1 MLPVDGNTAAAHVA
15 YAFSDVAAIYPITP
29 SSPMS
34 EVADAW
40 AAHGRKNIFG
50 QPLEIRQ
57 MQSEAGAAGAVHG
70 SLVAGALTTTF
81 TASQGLLLM
90 IPNMY
95 KISGELLPTVFHV
108 SARALAAHALSIY
121 GDHSDVMATR
131 QTGFALLASASVQEV
146 MDLATVAHI
155 ATLKSK
161 VPFLHFFDGFRT
173 SHEVQKIEVVPYET
187 LAGLAPLDEIDAFR
201 RRAMNPEHP
210 HQRGTSQS
218 PDIYFQSREAANKY
232 YLAVPEIVAAVM
244 RDVAEITG
252 RSYGLFDYVGA
263 PDAEN
268 VIVAMCS
275 ACDIIEETLNRLCA
289 EGVKIGLI
297 KVRLY
302 RPWSAEHF
310 VAALP
315 RSVKRVAVLDR
326 TKEPGSQG
334 EPLFLDVC
342 TTLQQ
347 LGIKAAVYGGRYG
360 LGSKDFTPGMVKAIV
375 DNLKAKSPKNGFTVG
390 IRDDV
395 TDTSLPLHEE
405 LDVSPAGTTQC
416 KFWGLGSDGTVGA
429 NRSAIRIISDNT
441 NLYAQAYFAYDAR
454 KSGGISVSHLRFSK
468 SPIQSSYLVYS
479 PDYVAC
485 HNWAFLG
492 QYDLLAGIKKG
503 GSFVLNSP
511 WNFEELERYLPASL
525 KRTIADKKLKF
536 YTIDAAR
543 IASEVGLGGR
553 IDMILQA
560 VFLQLS
566 GFLPVGEAVAL
577 LRRTVERTYY
587 TKGERLLQMYGAGI
601 SAGVDPANLARI
613 GIPPA
618 WAEAESESKG
628 RRKGDKSA
636 QRNDVD
642 VDAAL
647 GNLAKV
653 KVPAAWKTARS
664 SAMRVDQ
671 PEWVLEVMRPMLLQD
686 GDRLPVS
693 AFSAE
698 LDGTYEWTGP
708 DGSFPV
714 ATTQYEKRGVAI
726 DVPEW
731 VSANCIQCNQCAF
744 VCPHATIR
752 PFLLTEAEK
761 AKTPA
766 GFETIP
772 AIGKGFESY
781 RFRMQVD
788 PLDCQ
793 GCGNCADICPGK
805 KGEKALV
812 MKPLDS
818 QLAEQA
824 HYDYAL
830 TLPVRD
836 SLMPADTVKG
846 SQFKRPLFEYSGA
859 CAGCGETP
867 YVKLVT
873 QLFGERMLVANATGC
888 SSIYGGSAPSNPY
901 CVNSD
906 GHGPAWA
913 NSLFEDNAE
922 YGFGMVMATKAR
934 RNRLARLATEAAAG
948 SVSPALK
955 DALLAWVAAKD
966 DAAGSRATGDALA
979 ALLEKEAK
987 TNPALAEILSM
998 RDLFTKKSVWVVG
1011 GDGWAYDIGY
1021 GGLDHVAAMN
1031 EDVNVLVLDTEV
1043 YSSSGGQVSKA
1054 APCGSVAR
1062 IAESGKKTRK
1072 KDLGRML
1079 MTYGYVYV
1087 ASVAMGAD
1095 KQQCLKAI
1103 AEAESYPGPSVVI
1116 AYAPCISQGLKKGM
1130 GKSQEEER
1138 LAVECGYWTL
1148 YRYDPRLAAQGKNAF
1163 QLDSK
1168 EPTGNLQDFL
1178 MGEVRYAS
1186 LVQSFPEEARTLHA
1200 QLAADVRERYET
1212 YTRMAAR

>member
-1 MLPVDGNTAAAHVA
+1 MMSIDGNTAAAHVA
-15 YAFSDVAAIYPITP
+15 YAYSDVAAIYPITP
-29 SSPMS
+29 SSTMG

-50 QPLEIRQ
+50 QPLQISE

-121 GDHSDVMATR
+121 GDHADVMAAR

-146 MDLATVAHI
+146 MDLATVSHI

-173 SHEVQKIEVVPYET
+173 SHEVQKVDVIPYET
-187 LAGLAPLDEIDAFR
+187 LAALAPQDEIDAFR

-210 HQRGTSQS
+210 HLRGTSQS
-218 PDIYFQSREAANKY
+218 PDIYFQSREAANRY
-232 YLAVPEIVAAVM
+232 YQAVPEIVAAVM
-244 RDVAEITG
+244 RQVSELAG
-252 RSYGLFDYVGA
+252 RSYRLFDYVGA

-268 VIVAMCS
+268 VIVAMGS
-275 ACDIIEETLNRLCA
+275 ACEVIEETITRLNA
-289 EGVKIGLI
+289 EGANVGLL
-297 KVRLY
+297 KVRLF
-302 RPWSAEHF
+302 RPWSSDHF

-315 RSVKRVAVLDR
+315 KNVKRLAVLDR

-334 EPLFLDVC
+334 EPLYLDVC

-347 LGIKAAVYGGRYG
+347 KGIKASVYGGRYG

-375 DNLKAKSPKNGFTVG
+375 DNLRAKAPKNGFTVG
-390 IRDDV
+390 ITDDV
-395 TDTSLPLHEE
+395 TNTSLAVADE
-405 LDVSPAGTTQC
+405 LDVSPAGTIQC

-429 NRSAIRIISDNT
+429 NKSAIKIIGDNT
-441 NLYAQAYFAYDAR
+441 DLYAQAYFAYDAK
-454 KSGGISVSHLRFSK
+454 KSGGITVSHLRFGK
-468 SPIQSSYLVYS
+468 SPIQSPYLVQS
-479 PDYVAC
+479 ADYVAC
-485 HNWAFLG
+485 HNPAYVDK
-492 QYDLLAGIKKG
+492 YDLLAGIKKG
-503 GSFVLNSP
+503 GTFVLNCP
-511 WNFEELERYLPASL
+511 WNTAELEKHLPASL
-525 KRTIADKKLKF
+525 KRTIAEKELKF
-536 YTIDAAR
+536 YTIDAVK
-543 IASEVGLGGR
+543 IAGEVGLGGR
-553 IDMILQA
+553 INMIMQT
-560 VFLQLS
+560 VFFKLA
-566 GFLPVGEAVAL
+566 GVLPVDEAIAQL
-577 LRRTVERTYY
+577 KKAIQKEYGK
-587 TKGERLLQMYGAGI
+587 KGEKVVQMNNAG
-601 SAGVDPANLARI
+601 
-613 GIPPA
+613 
-618 WAEAESESKG
+618 
-628 RRKGDKSA
+628 
-636 QRNDVD
+636 

-647 GNLAKV
+647 GNLVEV
-653 KVPAAWKTARS
+653 KIPAAWKTATG
-664 SAMRVDQ
+664 SAGKPDQ
-671 PEWVLEVMRPMLLQD
+671 PEWALEVMRPMLLQD

-693 AFSAE
+693 SFAAD
-698 LDGTYEWTGP
+698 LDGKYEWTGP
-708 DGSFPV
+708 DGSFPI

-726 DVPEW
+726 DVPQW
-731 VSANCIQCNQCAF
+731 VPANCIQCNQCAF

-752 PFLLTEAEK
+752 PFLVTEAEK
-761 AKTPA
+761 AKAPA

-772 AIGKGFESY
+772 AIGKGLESHG
-781 RFRMQVD
+781 FRIQVD

-812 MKPLDS
+812 MKPLDT
-818 QLAEQA
+818 QLEEQA
-824 HYDYAL
+824 RYDYAL
-830 TLPVRD
+830 GLPVRD
-836 SLMPADTVKG
+836 ALMPVDTVKG
-846 SQFKRPLFEYSGA
+846 SQFRQPLFEYSGA

-873 QLFGERMLVANATGC
+873 QLFGERMLIANATGC
-888 SSIYGGSAPSNPY
+888 SSIYGGSAPSVPY
-901 CVNSD
+901 CTNAD

-922 YGFGMVMATKAR
+922 YGFGMTLAMKAR
-934 RNRLARLATEAAAG
+934 RTRLARLATEAAAG
-948 SVSPALK
+948 SVTPALK

-966 DAAGSRATGDALA
+966 DAAGSRTTGDALA
-979 ALLEKEAK
+979 SLLAKEAAGHA
-987 TNPALAEILSM
+987 ALAEILAM
-998 RDLFTKKSVWVVG
+998 RDLFTKKSVWVLG

-1043 YSSSGGQVSKA
+1043 YSNTGGQSSKST
-1054 APCGSVAR
+1054 PTGSVAKF
-1062 IAESGKKTRK
+1062 AESGKKTKK

-1087 ASVAMGAD
+1087 ATVAMGAN

-1103 AEAESYPGPSVVI
+1103 AEAESYPGPSIVI
-1116 AYAPCISQGLKKGM
+1116 AYAPCINQGLKKGM
-1130 GKSQEEER
+1130 GKSQEEEK
-1138 LAVECGYWTL
+1138 LAVECGYWPL
-1148 YRYDPRLAAQGKNAF
+1148 YRFDPRLAAQGKNPF

-1168 EPTGNLQDFL
+1168 EPTGSLQDFL

-1186 LVQSFPEEARTLHA
+1186 LVQSFPEEAKRLHA
-1200 QLAADVRERYET
+1200 QLAVDVKERYEI
-1212 YTRMAAR
+1212 YKKMAA

>member
-1 MLPVDGNTAAAHVA
+1 MMSIDGNTAAAYVA

-29 SSPMS
+29 SSTMG

-40 AAHGRKNIFG
+40 AAHGRKNVFG
-50 QPLEIRQ
+50 QALQISE

-131 QTGFALLASASVQEV
+131 QTGFALLAAASVQEII
-146 MDLATVAHI
+146 DLGTVAHL

-161 VPFLHFFDGFRT
+161 IPFLHFFDGFRT
-173 SHEVQKIEVVPYET
+173 SHEVQKVEVIPYEM
-187 LAGLAPLDEIDAFR
+187 LAKIAPHDEIAAFR

-210 HQRGTSQS
+210 HLRGTSQS
-218 PDIYFQSREAANKY
+218 PDIYFQSREAANRY
-232 YLAVPEIVAAVM
+232 YEAVPGIVAEVM
-244 RDVAEITG
+244 KEISKLTG
-252 RSYGLFDYVGA
+252 RSYNLFDYVGPA
-263 PDAEN
+263 DAEN
-268 VIVAMCS
+268 VIVAMGS
-275 ACDIIEETLNRLCA
+275 ACDVIEETLNHLNA
-289 EGVKIGLI
+289 NGEKTGLL

-302 RPWSAEHF
+302 RPWAGGHF

-315 RSVKRVAVLDR
+315 KTVKRIGVLDR

-334 EPLFLDVC
+334 EPLYLDVC
-342 TTLQQ
+342 TTFQQ
-347 LGIKAAVYGGRYG
+347 RGIKTLVIGGRYG
-360 LGSKDFTPGMVKAIV
+360 LGSKDFTPGMAKAVV
-375 DNLKAKSPKNGFTVG
+375 DNLKAKEPKNGFTVG
-390 IRDDV
+390 ITDDV
-395 TDTSLPLHEE
+395 TNTSLPVPSEV
-405 LDVSPAGTTQC
+405 DASPAGTIQC

-429 NRSAIRIISDNT
+429 NKSAIKIIGDNT
-441 NLYAQAYFAYDAR
+441 DLYAQAYFAYDAK
-454 KSGGISVSHLRFSK
+454 KSGGITVSHLRFGK
-468 SPIQSSYLVYS
+468 SPIQSSYLVQS
-479 PDYVAC
+479 ADYIAC
-485 HNWAFLG
+485 HNPAYVDK
-492 QYDLLAGIKKG
+492 YDLLAGIKKG
-503 GSFVLNSP
+503 GTFVLNCAWSQ
-511 WNFEELERYLPASL
+511 EELERHLPASL
-525 KRTIADKKLKF
+525 KRTIAEKDLKF
-536 YTIDAAR
+536 YTIDAVK
-543 IASEVGLGGR
+543 IAGEAGLGGR
-553 IDMILQA
+553 INMIMQT
-560 VFLQLS
+560 VFFKLA
-566 GFLPVGEAVAL
+566 GVLPVDEAIAQL
-577 LRRTVERTYY
+577 KKAIQKEYGK
-587 TKGERLLQMYGAGI
+587 KGEKVVQMNYAG
-601 SAGVDPANLARI
+601 
-613 GIPPA
+613 
-618 WAEAESESKG
+618 
-628 RRKGDKSA
+628 
-636 QRNDVD
+636 

-647 GNLAKV
+647 GNLIEA
-653 KVPAAWKTARS
+653 KVPAAWRNAK
-664 SAMRVDQ
+664 SAAEKLDQ
-671 PEWVLEVMRPMLLQD
+671 PEWVLEVMRPMVLQD
-686 GDRLPVS
+686 GDKLPVS

-698 LDGTYEWTGP
+698 LDGKYAWTGP
-708 DGSFPV
+708 DGSFPM

-731 VSANCIQCNQCAF
+731 VPANCIQCNQCAF

-752 PFLLTEAEK
+752 PFLLAGAEVS
-761 AKTPA
+761 AAPA
-766 GFETIP
+766 GFETIQ

-781 RFRMQVD
+781 RFTIQID

-812 MKPLDS
+812 MKPLET
-818 QLAEQA
+818 QLVGQPR
-824 HYDYAL
+824 YDYAV

-836 SLMPADTVKG
+836 TLMPVDTVKG
-846 SQFKRPLFEYSGA
+846 SQFRKPLFEYSGA

-873 QLFGERMLVANATGC
+873 QLFGDRMMIANATGC
-888 SSIYGGSAPSNPY
+888 SSIYGGSAPSVPFCLNA
-901 CVNSD
+901 D

-922 YGFGMVMATKAR
+922 YGFGMMLAMKAR

-948 SVSPALK
+948 AVSPSLQEAM
-955 DALLAWVAAKD
+955 LAWVAAKD
-966 DAAGSRATGDALA
+966 DAAASRATGDAMASLLA
-979 ALLEKEAK
+979 KEAK
-987 TNPALAEILSM
+987 GKPALEEILAM
-998 RDLFTKKSVWVVG
+998 RDLFTKKSVWVIG

-1043 YSSSGGQVSKA
+1043 YSNTGGQSSKA
-1054 APCGSVAR
+1054 TPTGSVAKF
-1062 IAESGKKTRK
+1062 AESGKKTKK

-1087 ASVAMGAD
+1087 AAVAMGAN

-1103 AEAESYPGPSVVI
+1103 AEAESYPGPSIVI
-1116 AYAPCISQGLKKGM
+1116 AYSPCINQGLKKGM
-1130 GKSQEEER
+1130 GKSQEEEK
-1138 LAVECGYWTL
+1138 LAVECGYWPL
-1148 YRYDPRLAAQGKNAF
+1148 YRYDPRLAAEGKNPF

-1186 LVQSFPEEARTLHA
+1186 LVQSFPEEAKRLHA
-1200 QLAADVRERYET
+1200 QLALDVKERWEIYKRLAEG
-1212 YTRMAAR
+1212 A

>member
-1 MLPVDGNTAAAHVA
+1 MPSQERQMMSIDGNTAAAHVA

-29 SSPMS
+29 SSTMG
-34 EVADAW
+34 EVADVW

-50 QPLEIRQ
+50 QPLQISE
-57 MQSEAGAAGAVHG
+57 MQSEAGAAGALHG

-146 MDLATVAHI
+146 MDLATVAHL

-173 SHEVQKIEVVPYET
+173 SHEVQKIEVIPYEA
-187 LAGLAPLDEIDAFR
+187 LAKIAPREEIDAFR

-210 HQRGTSQS
+210 HQRGTSQM
-218 PDIYFQSREAANKY
+218 PDIYFQGREAANRY
-232 YLAVPEIVAAVM
+232 YAAVPAIVAEVM
-244 RDVAEITG
+244 QEISKLTG

-268 VIVAMCS
+268 VIVAMGS
-275 ACDIIEETLNRLCA
+275 ACDVIEETLNELNA
-289 EGVKIGLI
+289 HGEKLGLL

-302 RPWSAEHF
+302 RPWSSDHF

-315 RSVKRVAVLDR
+315 KGLKRIAVLDR

-334 EPLFLDVC
+334 EPLYLDVC

-347 LGIKAAVYGGRYG
+347 RGMKALVFGGRYG

-375 DNLKAKSPKNGFTVG
+375 DNLKAKAPRNGFTVG
-390 IRDDV
+390 ITDDV
-395 TDTSLPLHEE
+395 TNTSLPVAE
-405 LDVSPAGTTQC
+405 LDVSPAGTIQC

-429 NRSAIRIISDNT
+429 NKSAIKIIGDNT
-441 NLYAQAYFAYDAR
+441 DLYAQGYFAYDAK
-454 KSGGISVSHLRFSK
+454 KSGGISVSHLRFGK
-468 SPIQSSYLVYS
+468 SPIQSPYLVQNA
-479 PDYVAC
+479 DYVAC
-485 HNWAFLG
+485 HNRAYVDK
-492 QYDLLAGIKKG
+492 YDLLAGIKKG
-503 GSFVLNSP
+503 GTFVLNCP
-511 WNFEELERYLPASL
+511 WTTQDLEKHLPAAL
-525 KRTIADKKLKF
+525 KRTIAEKELKF
-536 YTIDAAR
+536 YTIDAVK
-543 IASEVGLGGR
+543 IAGEVGLGGR
-553 IDMILQA
+553 INMIMQT
-560 VFLQLS
+560 VFFKLA
-566 GFLPVGEAVAL
+566 GVLPVDEAIAQL
-577 LRRTVERTYY
+577 KKAIQKEYGK
-587 TKGERLLQMYGAGI
+587 KGEKVVQMNYAG
-601 SAGVDPANLARI
+601 
-613 GIPPA
+613 
-618 WAEAESESKG
+618 
-628 RRKGDKSA
+628 
-636 QRNDVD
+636 

-647 GNLAKV
+647 GNLVEV
-653 KVPAAWKTARS
+653 KVPAAWRAAKGA
-664 SAMRVDQ
+664 ADKVDQ
-671 PEWVLEVMRPMLLQD
+671 PEWALEVMRPMLEQD

-698 LDGTYEWTGP
+698 LDGKYEWTGP
-708 DGSFPV
+708 DGSFPI
-714 ATTQYEKRGVAI
+714 ATTQYERRGVAI

-752 PFLLTEAEK
+752 PFLANDAEK
-761 AKTPA
+761 TNAPK

-772 AIGKGFESY
+772 AMGKGFESFG
-781 RFRMQVD
+781 FRIQVD

-805 KGEKALV
+805 KDEKALV
-812 MKPLDS
+812 MKPLDT
-818 QLAEQA
+818 QLMGQA
-824 HYDYAL
+824 LYDYAL

-836 SLMPADTVKG
+836 MLMPVDTVKG
-846 SQFKRPLFEYSGA
+846 SQFRRPLFEYSGA

-888 SSIYGGSAPSNPY
+888 SSIYGGSAPSVPY
-901 CVNSD
+901 CINAD

-922 YGFGMVMATKAR
+922 YGFGMTLAMKAR

-948 SVSPALK
+948 PVSPALK

-966 DAAGSRATGDALA
+966 DATASRAAGDGLA
-979 ALLEKEAK
+979 ALLAKEAK
-987 TNPALAEILSM
+987 GDPALGEILTM
-998 RDLFTKKSVWVVG
+998 RDLFTKKSVWVIG

-1021 GGLDHVAAMN
+1021 GGLDHVAAMA

-1043 YSSSGGQVSKA
+1043 YSNTGGQSSKA
-1054 APCGSVAR
+1054 TPTGSVAKF
-1062 IAESGKKTRK
+1062 AESGKKTKK

-1079 MTYGYVYV
+1079 MAYGYVYV
-1087 ASVAMGAD
+1087 ATVAMGAN

-1116 AYAPCISQGLKKGM
+1116 AYSPCINQGLKKGM
-1130 GKSQEEER
+1130 GKSQEEEK
-1138 LAVECGYWTL
+1138 LAVEAGYWPL
-1148 YRYDPRLAAQGKNAF
+1148 YRFDPRLAAEGKNPF

-1186 LVQSFPEEARTLHA
+1186 LIQSFPDEAKKLQA
-1200 QLAADVRERYET
+1200 QLAVDVKERWEIYKRLAEG
-1212 YTRMAAR
+1212 A

>member
-1 MLPVDGNTAAAHVA
+1 MPNQERQMMSIDGNTAAAHVA

-29 SSPMS
+29 SSTMG
-34 EVADAW
+34 EVADVW

-50 QPLEIRQ
+50 QPLQISE
-57 MQSEAGAAGAVHG
+57 MQSEAGAAGALHG

-146 MDLATVAHI
+146 MDLATVAHL

-173 SHEVQKIEVVPYET
+173 SHEVQKIEVIPYET
-187 LAGLAPLDEIDAFR
+187 LAKIAPREEIDAFR

-210 HQRGTSQS
+210 HQRGTSQM
-218 PDIYFQSREAANKY
+218 PDIYFQGREAANRY
-232 YLAVPEIVAAVM
+232 YAAVPAIVAEVM
-244 RDVAEITG
+244 QEISKLTG

-268 VIVAMCS
+268 VIVAMGS
-275 ACDIIEETLNRLCA
+275 ACDVIEETLNELNA
-289 EGVKIGLI
+289 HGEKLGLL

-302 RPWSAEHF
+302 RPWSSDHF

-315 RSVKRVAVLDR
+315 KGVKRIAVLDR

-334 EPLFLDVC
+334 EPLYLDVC

-347 LGIKAAVYGGRYG
+347 RGMKALVFGGRYG

-375 DNLKAKSPKNGFTVG
+375 DNLKAKAPRNGFTVG
-390 IRDDV
+390 ITDDV
-395 TDTSLPLHEE
+395 TNTSLPVAE
-405 LDVSPAGTTQC
+405 LDVSPAGTIQC

-429 NRSAIRIISDNT
+429 NKSAIKIIGDNT
-441 NLYAQAYFAYDAR
+441 DLYAQGYFAYDAK
-454 KSGGISVSHLRFSK
+454 KSGGISVSHLRFGK
-468 SPIQSSYLVYS
+468 SPIQSPYLVQNA
-479 PDYVAC
+479 DYVAC
-485 HNWAFLG
+485 HNRAYVDK
-492 QYDLLAGIKKG
+492 YDLLAGIKKG
-503 GSFVLNSP
+503 GTFVLNCP
-511 WNFEELERYLPASL
+511 WTTQDLEKHLPAAL
-525 KRTIADKKLKF
+525 KRTIAEKELKF
-536 YTIDAAR
+536 YTIDAVK
-543 IASEVGLGGR
+543 IAGEVGLGGR
-553 IDMILQA
+553 INMIMQT
-560 VFLQLS
+560 VFFKLA
-566 GFLPVGEAVAL
+566 GVLPVDEAIAQL
-577 LRRTVERTYY
+577 KKAIQKEYGK
-587 TKGERLLQMYGAGI
+587 KGEKVVQMNYAG
-601 SAGVDPANLARI
+601 
-613 GIPPA
+613 
-618 WAEAESESKG
+618 
-628 RRKGDKSA
+628 
-636 QRNDVD
+636 

-647 GNLAKV
+647 GNLVEV
-653 KVPAAWKTARS
+653 KVPAAWRAAKGA
-664 SAMRVDQ
+664 ADKVDQ
-671 PEWVLEVMRPMLLQD
+671 PEWALEVMRPMLEQD

-698 LDGTYEWTGP
+698 LDGKYEWTGP
-708 DGSFPV
+708 DGSFPI
-714 ATTQYEKRGVAI
+714 ATTQYERRGVAI

-752 PFLLTEAEK
+752 PFLANDAEK
-761 AKTPA
+761 TKAPK

-772 AIGKGFESY
+772 AMGKGLESFG
-781 RFRMQVD
+781 FRIQVD

-812 MKPLDS
+812 MKPLDA
-818 QLAEQA
+818 QLMGQA
-824 HYDYAL
+824 LYDYAL

-836 SLMPADTVKG
+836 MLMPVDTVKG
-846 SQFKRPLFEYSGA
+846 SQFRRPLFEYSGA

-888 SSIYGGSAPSNPY
+888 SSIYGGSAPSVPY
-901 CVNSD
+901 CINAD

-922 YGFGMVMATKAR
+922 YGFGMTLAMKAR

-948 SVSPALK
+948 PVSPALK
-955 DALLAWVAAKD
+955 DVLLAWVAGKD
-966 DAAGSRATGDALA
+966 DATASRAAGDALA
-979 ALLEKEAK
+979 ALLAKEAEGD
-987 TNPALAEILSM
+987 PALGEILTM
-998 RDLFTKKSVWVVG
+998 RDLFTKKSVWVIG

-1021 GGLDHVAAMN
+1021 GGLDHVAAMA

-1043 YSSSGGQVSKA
+1043 YSNTGGQSSKA
-1054 APCGSVAR
+1054 TPTGSVAKF
-1062 IAESGKKTRK
+1062 AESGKKTKK

-1079 MTYGYVYV
+1079 MAYGYVYV
-1087 ASVAMGAD
+1087 ATVAMGAN

-1116 AYAPCISQGLKKGM
+1116 AYSPCINQGLKKGM
-1130 GKSQEEER
+1130 GKSQEEEK
-1138 LAVECGYWTL
+1138 LAVEAGYWPL
-1148 YRYDPRLAAQGKNAF
+1148 YRFDPRLAAEGKNPF

-1186 LVQSFPEEARTLHA
+1186 LIQSFPDEAKKLQA
-1200 QLAADVRERYET
+1200 QLAVDVKERWEIYKRLAEG
-1212 YTRMAAR
+1212 A

>member
-1 MLPVDGNTAAAHVA
+1 MWQAVPVDTIRTLDRAETPEPADAFEEGLMPDRERQMMSVDGNTATAHVA
-15 YAFSDVAAIYPITP
+15 YAYSDVAAIYPITP
-29 SSPMS
+29 SSPMG

-50 QPLEIRQ
+50 QILHVSE

-121 GDHSDVMATR
+121 GDHADVMAAR
-131 QTGFALLASASVQEV
+131 QTGFALLASASVQEA

-173 SHEVQKIEVVPYET
+173 SHEVQKIEVIPYDT
-187 LAGLAPLDEIDAFR
+187 LAELAPREEIAAFR

-210 HQRGTSQS
+210 HQRGTSQM
-218 PDIYFQSREAANKY
+218 PDIYFQSREAANRY
-232 YLAVPEIVAAVM
+232 YQAVPEIVAAVM
-244 RDVAEITG
+244 REVAEATG

-275 ACDIIEETLNRLCA
+275 ACDVIEETLTRLSA
-289 EGVKIGLI
+289 QGEKTGLL

-302 RPWSAEHF
+302 RPWSEEHF
-310 VAALP
+310 LAALP
-315 RSVKRVAVLDR
+315 KSVKRIAVLDR
-326 TKEPGSQG
+326 TKEPGSLG
-334 EPLFLDVC
+334 EPLYLDVC
-342 TTLQQ
+342 TTLQRRA
-347 LGIKAAVYGGRYG
+347 IKASVYGGRYG
-360 LGSKDFTPGMVKAIV
+360 LGSKDFTPGMVRAIV
-375 DNLKAKSPKNGFTVG
+375 DNLKAKTPKNGFTVG
-390 IRDDV
+390 ITDDV
-395 TDTSLPLHEE
+395 THTSLPMKEE
-405 LDVSPAGTTQC
+405 LDVSPAGTIQC

-429 NRSAIRIISDNT
+429 NKSAIKIIGDNT
-441 NLYAQAYFAYDAR
+441 DLYAQAYFAYDAK
-454 KSGGISVSHLRFSK
+454 KSGGITVSHLRFGK
-468 SPIQSSYLVYS
+468 SPIQSPYLVQS
-479 PDYVAC
+479 ADYIAC
-485 HNWAFLG
+485 HNPAYVDK
-492 QYDLLAGIKKG
+492 YDLLAGIKKG
-503 GSFVLNSP
+503 GTFVLNCP
-511 WNFEELERYLPASL
+511 WGPEDLERHLPASL
-525 KRTIADKKLKF
+525 KRTIAEKGLKF
-536 YTIDAAR
+536 YTIDAVK
-543 IASEVGLGGR
+543 IAGEVGLGGR
-553 IDMILQA
+553 INMIMQT
-560 VFLQLS
+560 VFFKLA
-566 GFLPVGEAVAL
+566 GVLPVDEAIAQL
-577 LRRTVERTYY
+577 KKAIQKE
-587 TKGERLLQMYGAGI
+587 YG
-601 SAGVDPANLARI
+601 
-613 GIPPA
+613 
-618 WAEAESESKG
+618 K
-628 RRKGDKSA
+628 KGDKVVQMNYA
-636 QRNDVD
+636 G

-647 GNLAKV
+647 GNLVEV
-653 KVPAAWKTARS
+653 KVPAAWKTAKS
-664 SAMRVDQ
+664 GDEKLDQ
-671 PEWVLEVMRPMLLQD
+671 PEWVLEVMRPMVLQD

-698 LDGTYEWTGP
+698 LDGAYEWTGP

-731 VSANCIQCNQCAF
+731 LSANCIQCNQCAF

-752 PFLLTEAEK
+752 PFLVTEAEK
-761 AKTPA
+761 AKAPSE
-766 GFETIP
+766 FETIP
-772 AIGKGFESY
+772 AIGKGLESY
-781 RFRMQVD
+781 GFRIQVD

-805 KGEKALV
+805 KGEKALA
-812 MKPLDS
+812 MKPLET
-818 QLAEQA
+818 QLVEQA
-824 HYDYAL
+824 RYDYAL

-836 SLMPADTVKG
+836 ALMPVDTVKG
-846 SQFKRPLFEYSGA
+846 SQFRRPLFEYSGA

-873 QLFGERMLVANATGC
+873 QLFGDRMLVANATGC
-888 SSIYGGSAPSNPY
+888 SSIYGGSAPSVPY
-901 CVNSD
+901 CINAD

-922 YGFGMVMATKAR
+922 YGFGMTLAMKAR
-934 RNRLARLATEAAAG
+934 RSRLARLAAEAAAS

-955 DALLAWVAAKD
+955 DALLAWIAAKD
-966 DAAGSRATGDALA
+966 DAAASRATGDALA
-979 ALLEKEAK
+979 PLLEKEGK
-987 TNPALAEILSM
+987 GQPALGEILSM
-998 RDLFTKKSVWVVG
+998 RDLFTKKSVWVIG

-1043 YSSSGGQVSKA
+1043 YSNTGGQSSKST
-1054 APCGSVAR
+1054 PTGSVAKF
-1062 IAESGKKTRK
+1062 AESGKKTKK

-1087 ASVAMGAD
+1087 ASVAMGAN

-1103 AEAESYPGPSVVI
+1103 AEAESYPGPSIVI
-1116 AYAPCISQGLKKGM
+1116 AYSPCINQGLKKGM
-1130 GKSQEEER
+1130 GKSQEEEK
-1138 LAVECGYWTL
+1138 LAVDCGYWTL
-1148 YRYDPRLAAQGKNAF
+1148 YRYDPRLAAQGKNPF

-1186 LVQSFPEEARTLHA
+1186 LVQSFPEEAKKLHA
-1200 QLAADVRERYET
+1200 QLAADVKERWEIYKRLAE
-1212 YTRMAAR
+1212 AA